1 MGSERRRYERREL
14 NADVYCYL
22 EGQRVDV
29 RSTDVSVGGMFIET
43 EQPILPGTELAV
55 VMKAQLTAGERPVF
69 LSARVMRRQTQPV
82 SGIGIRWENATTPG
96 STEVLK
102 EFLHS
107 MFGIEARLIK
117 EQPHGDAGLIQ
128 AVYVFPLGPEDFEG
142 APSVEDAPPLFRGEE
157 EETIE
162 GLDDDDDEDTVQ
174 ELAEDVKDAIEEQRR
189 GGPGP
194 LTQEISVG
202 SSQAP
207 TDLKAVLGVRGEE
220 HPVRITTLGAEHAF
234 VTTNMDLVSGA
245 RLELRFGINARG
257 GVAEVQVR
265 AEVISTGRD
274 HSSGRRGVRIKF
286 TRIDEGRH
294 RGILRQYTRW
304 LHFNS
309 IREPGA

>member
-102 EFLHS
+102 EFLRS
-107 MFGIEARLIK
+107 MFGIEARRV
-117 EQPHGDAGLIQ
+117 EERPHGDAGLIQ
-128 AVYVFPLGPEDFEG
+128 AVYVFPLGPDDFEG
-142 APSVEDAPPLFRGEE
+142 APGVEEAPPLFGDGEDTLEGSDEDE
-157 EETIE
+157 EETI
-162 GLDDDDDEDTVQ
+162 Q
-174 ELAEDVKDAIEEQRR
+174 ELAEDVKDAIAEQRR
-189 GGPGP
+189 VEAGP
-194 LTQEISVG
+194 LTQEINVG

-207 TDLKAVLGVRGEE
+207 TDLKAVLTVQQEE
-220 HPVRITTLGAEHAF
+220 HPVRVTTLGTEHAF
-234 VTTNMDLVSGA
+234 VTTNTDLAAGA

-257 GVAEVQVR
+257 GVAEVRVR
-265 AEVISTGRD
+265 AEVISAGRD
-274 HSSGRRGVRIKF
+274 HRSGRRGARIKF
-286 TRIDEGRH
+286 TRIDEGQH
-294 RGILRQYTRW
+294 SGILRQYTRW

>member
-43 EQPILPGTELAV
+43 EQAILPGTELAV
-55 VMKAQLTAGERPVF
+55 VMKAQLMAGERPVF

-96 STEVLK
+96 SKEVLK
-102 EFLHS
+102 EFLRS
-107 MFGIEARLIK
+107 MFGIEARRV
-117 EQPHGDAGLIQ
+117 EERPHGDAGLVQ

-142 APSVEDAPPLFRGEE
+142 APVLEDAPPLFRGGEDTLEGSDEDE
-157 EETIE
+157 EETI
-162 GLDDDDDEDTVQ
+162 Q
-174 ELAEDVKDAIEEQRR
+174 ELAEDVKDAVAEQRR
-189 GGPGP
+189 GAPGP
-194 LTQEISVG
+194 LTQELFVG

-207 TDLKAVLGVRGEE
+207 ADLRAVLTVRQEE
-220 HPVRITTLGAEHAF
+220 HPVRITTLGTEHAF
-234 VTTNMDLVSGA
+234 VTTNNDLAKGA

-257 GVAEVQVR
+257 GVAEVRVR

-274 HSSGRRGVRIKF
+274 HRSGRRGVRIKF
-286 TRIDEGRH
+286 MRIDEGRH
-294 RGILRQYTRW
+294 SGILRQYTRW